1 MGSEEF
7 AHFSENESLRWHGL
21 PEPIVFL
28 RGSIFGSA
36 FFEELTEVCRLL
48 GRKSCMSTAY
58 HRHSDG
64 QAEKTQI
71 APQAWRKC

>member
-28 RGSIFGSA
+28 RGPIFSSA
-36 FFEELTEVCRLL
+36 FFEEFTEVCRLL
-48 GRKSCMSTAY
+48 GMKTCMSTAY
-58 HRHSDG
+58 HQHSDG
-64 QAEKTQI
+64 QAEEIQT
-71 APQAWRKC
+71 APQA